1 MKPTMSAVEA
11 AKELRRNGFPITL
24 DRFCDDLD
32 AGEYPFARLISKGP
46 TGRRLFRIYR
56 VDFDAW
62 LEKMMPKA
70 GDTP

>member
-1 MKPTMSAVEA
+1 MKPTMSATDA
-11 AKELRRNGFPITL
+11 ARELRRNGFPITL
-24 DRFCDDLD
+24 EQFCDDLE

-62 LEKMMPKA
+62 LEKMTPKEA
-70 GDTP
+70 DTP